1 VTPCDL
7 EVSEIHVELVKI
19 ADEGVEELPG
29 IRWGVIMQELNTH
42 ADAIRSPGE
51 DPGVPGRCVAVSHDE
66 KELVL
71 PDR

>member
-29 IRWGVIMQELNTH
+29 IRSRVIMQESNTR
-42 ADAIRSPGE
+42 ADSIRSPGKTLAYPE
-51 DPGVPGRCVAVSHDE
+51 GA
-66 KELVL
+66 
-71 PDR
+71 